1 MKVLLILLGI
11 FKWAGIVLLTLL
23 LLLLLIVLVVL
34 LSPIRYRLS
43 GKKQEAVGG
52 SFDVSWLFG
61 AIKIKGAYGAEE
73 KTKLLVKV
81 LWFTLVDT
89 EKKQAEDAEAR
100 KAVAGKKASPKK
112 KADRQEMPKQEPVL
126 QTAEKQPEGKKEAAE
141 EEKKPKARPQAQRM
155 AEKRPKTVR
164 RVQLS
169 EITELPPEE
178 IDDSE
183 EIFFSD
189 EVEEKKKKGLP
200 PIVGMLW
207 SIEEKKEIFRAF
219 GKLLKRLFRGVLP
232 GDLFLKAVVGTGD
245 PATTGYVLAAAG
257 VLTAKFGDAIQI
269 KGDFTKAALED
280 IELRVKG
287 KIVLGVLLWAV
298 LAFILTKPVRKAI
311 CKMIRFLRGKEV

>member
-11 FKWAGIVLLTLL
+11 FKWAGIVLLALL

-43 GKKQEAVGG
+43 GRKQEAVGG

-61 AIKIKGAYGAEE
+61 AIKIKGTYGAEE

-89 EKKQAEDAEAR
+89 EKKQTEDAEAR
-100 KAVAGKKASPKK
+100 KAVAAKEVPPKK
-112 KADRQEMPKQEPVL
+112 KADRQEIPKQEPML
-126 QTAEKQPEGKKEAAE
+126 QTAEKQPEGKKEAAA
-141 EEKKPKARPQAQRM
+141 EEKKPKAKPQAQRM
-155 AEKRPKTVR
+155 AEKQPKTVR

-219 GKLLKRLFRGVLP
+219 GKLLKRLIRGVLP
-232 GDLFLKAVVGTGD
+232 GDLFLRAVVGTGD
-245 PATTGYVLAAAG
+245 PAATGYVLAAAG
-257 VLTAKFGDAIQI
+257 VLTAKFGDDIQI

-280 IELRVKG
+280 AELRIKG
-287 KIVLGVLLWAV
+287 KIVLGALLWVV

-311 CKMIRFLRGKEV
+311 CKMIKFLREKDA